1 MKMKDRALVLKNGE
15 KLLMR
20 TPDKR
25 DAASM
30 LAFLG
35 QTYRETDYMGGCPED
50 RMISEA
56 QEAELLRRYR
66 DSARDLNVTVFD
78 GSKVIASAGIYSLSE
93 RKKLCHRAGL
103 GIAILREYWG
113 QGIGTA
119 LVKECLEQARS
130 MGYEQVELEAVDANE
145 TAVELYR
152 KLGFSECGKIPHA
165 QRLSDGRYQDYCMM
179 VCFLT
184 GKNTVKNTQA
194 R

>member
-15 KLLMR
+15 KLWMR
-20 TPDKR
+20 TPDNK

-35 QTYRETDYMGGCPED
+35 QTYGETDYMGGCPED
-50 RMISEA
+50 RMISRE

-66 DSARDLNVTVFD
+66 DSARDLNITVFD
-78 GSKVIASAGIYSLSE
+78 GSKIIASAGIYSLSE

-103 GIAILREYWG
+103 GIAILKEYWG

-119 LVKECLEQARS
+119 LMKECLEQAKS

-145 TAVELYR
+145 TALGLYR
-152 KLGFSECGKIPHA
+152 KLGFKECGKIPHA
-165 QRLSDGRYQDYCMM
+165 QRLSDGSYQDYCMM
-179 VCFLT
+179 VCFLP
-184 GKNTVKNTQA
+184 GKTAVKSKQP